1 MLEAERA
8 GAKALVVFMDQ
19 HPRNGEAW
27 KVLRQVQNEEA
38 HNCALIGRLLEQ
50 AGVPYSHATG
60 GFYDKAVALEG
71 RRERIEFL
79 VRGLK
84 WAVKHPRYWPLIV
97 VFVLSIFSFLALAR
111 AMRDL
116 PLGTSYVVWTGIGAV
131 GAALFGMVLYQEP
144 ANPMRLTCM
153 VLVVVGILGL
163 KGTTPAEEDVKSL
176 PAAPPAA
183 SPPDR

>member
-60 GFYDKAVALEG
+60 EFYDKAVALEG

-79 VRGLK
+79 VRGLE
-84 WAVKHPRYWPLIV
+84 WAVKRFEQALPGLPADAQQ
-97 VFVLSIFSFLALAR
+97 VFTR
-111 AMRDL
+111 MRDSHL
-116 PLGTSYVVWTGIGAV
+116 RSI
-131 GAALFGMVLYQEP
+131 AACE
-144 ANPMRLTCM
+144 
-153 VLVVVGILGL
+153 
-163 KGTTPAEEDVKSL
+163 SL
-176 PAAPPAA
+176 IRTL
-183 SPPDR
+183 S